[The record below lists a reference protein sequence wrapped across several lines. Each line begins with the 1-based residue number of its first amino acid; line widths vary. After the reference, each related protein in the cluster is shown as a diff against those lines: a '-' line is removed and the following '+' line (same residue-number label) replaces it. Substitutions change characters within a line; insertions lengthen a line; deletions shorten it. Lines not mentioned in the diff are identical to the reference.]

1 MYTNYIVFNHKIN
14 EECYADSKIL
24 LIRSFFGNTMVE
36 EMTAGPFP
44 YLFGTRHNTEDVN
57 LEESMMEHKVAVV
70 YWTAYPKNEI
80 STMTFVNSDGD
91 SKIIHLI

>member
-24 LIRSFFGNTMVE
+24 LIRSFFGNTTVE
-36 EMTAGPFP
+36 EMTAGHFL
-44 YLFGTRHNTEDVN
+44 YLFGNRHNTEDVN
-57 LEESMMEHKVAVV
+57 LEEYMMEHKVAVI
-70 YWTAYPKNEI
+70 YWIEYPKNEI

-91 SKIIHLI
+91 SKIIHIG

>member
-36 EMTAGPFP
+36 EMTAGHFL
-44 YLFGTRHNTEDVN
+44 YLFENRPTTEDIDI
-57 LEESMMEHKVAVV
+57 EEYMMEHKIAVI
-70 YWTAYPKNEI
+70 YWIEYPKNGI
-80 STMTFVNSDGD
+80 STLTFVNSDGD
-91 SKIIHLI
+91 SKIIHLK